1 MTLIDILY
9 IALGAFLFILG
20 LLCGR
25 FIRKREQEAAILS
38 ISEDGIPKEIL
49 SEAKL
54 KAENRTILTNSIL
67 DTILTMF
74 GLSPD
79 AECPPLDTMVYP
91 KEKMLV
97 HTCFGGFLIDI
108 FFDWQRNKYSIS
120 LQGNANQ
127 KVLQR
132 KKTFKIKNYQMY
144 DVKKIVYFTA
154 KTLAALIKE
163 QNKTK
168 QKVLKEMG
176 LTQKDVEEGE
186 EDLKKIYKEYLGI
199 DKDAETE

>member
-25 FIRKREQEAAILS
+25 LIRKRGEEAAILS
-38 ISEDGIPKEIL
+38 ISEDGIPQEIL

-54 KAENRTILTNSIL
+54 KAENRTILTNAIL
-67 DTILTMF
+67 DTLLTMF
-74 GLSPD
+74 GLSPN
-79 AECPPLDTMVYP
+79 AEYPPLDTMVYP
-91 KEKMLV
+91 KEKMLI
-97 HTCFGGFLIDI
+97 HTCFGSFLIDI
-108 FFDWQRNKYSIS
+108 LFDWKRNKYSIS
-120 LQGNANQ
+120 LQGNAGY
-127 KVLQR
+127 KVIQT

-154 KTLAALIKE
+154 KSLAALMKAN
-163 QNKTK
+163 NKIR
-168 QKVLKEMG
+168 QKALKAAG
-176 LTQKDVEEGE
+176 CTQQDVEEGE